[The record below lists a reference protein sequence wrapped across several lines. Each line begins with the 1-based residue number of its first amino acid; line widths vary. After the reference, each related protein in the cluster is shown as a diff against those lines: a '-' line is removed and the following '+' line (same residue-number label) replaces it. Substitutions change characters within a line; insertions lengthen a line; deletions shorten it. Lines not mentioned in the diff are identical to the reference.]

1 MDSFQWNRLAGWVLA
16 AAIAVLG
23 ISIVTGMIYQSPPV
37 ETKGYKIE
45 GVEEVAA
52 TGAVEAEKPIAA
64 FLASADPAKG
74 EAQFKKCAAC
84 HNVQKGGPNQIGP
97 GLWGVMGAPV
107 GKHPGYAYS
116 DAVAGHGGNWGWDEM
131 SAWLASPK
139 KHIPGNKMSFAG
151 IGKPEDRANLMAW
164 LNQQSD
170 KPLPLPAAPAEGEA
184 AVAEAPA
191 GDAGGAPASVTEPA
205 AAAEAGATAVSPTDE
220 DKSEAATTTEAG
232 AEAAATATK

>member
-1 MDSFQWNRLAGWVLA
+1 VDSFQWNRLAGWVLA

-23 ISIVTGMIYQSPPV
+23 ISIVTGMIYQTKPV

-52 TGAVEAEKPIAA
+52 TGAAEVEKPIAA

-84 HNVQKGGPNQIGP
+84 HNVEKGGANQIGP
-97 GLWGVMGAPV
+97 NLWGVVGAPV

-116 DAVAGHGGNWGWDEM
+116 DAVAGHGGQWTWDEL
-131 SAWLASPK
+131 SAWLQSPK

-151 IGKPEDRANLMAW
+151 ISKPDDRANLLAW
-164 LNQQSD
+164 LNQKGD
-170 KPLPLPAAPAEGEA
+170 KPLPLPAAPAEEAPAAAAGEA
-184 AVAEAPA
+184 AGDEAPA
-191 GDAGGAPASVTEPA
+191 DA
-205 AAAEAGATAVSPTDE
+205 AAAEAGATAVSPADE

-232 AEAAATATK
+232 AEAAATSTK